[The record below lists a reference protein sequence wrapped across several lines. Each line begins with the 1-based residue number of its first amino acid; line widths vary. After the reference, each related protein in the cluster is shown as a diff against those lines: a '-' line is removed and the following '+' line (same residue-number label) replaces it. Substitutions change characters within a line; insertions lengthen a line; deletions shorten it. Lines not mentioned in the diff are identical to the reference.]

1 MAISN
6 IGRLLYLAAIGGSI
20 YLLIELAWRGY
31 THWTMGVVGGICFV
45 LLGSINKW
53 APLRSSLLAQATA
66 GTLFVTSVELIAGII
81 LNIWLH
87 LAVWDYSNEPLNL
100 YGQICVPYML
110 LWFPLS
116 FAAIMLYAWLNYLLF
131 RSDRPRFRFI

>member
-6 IGRLLYLAAIGGSI
+6 ISRLLYLGTIGGSV

-31 THWTMGVVGGICFV
+31 THWTMGVVGGICFI
-45 LLGSINKW
+45 LLGSIHKW
-53 APLRSSLLAQATA
+53 APFGKSLLAQATA
-66 GTLFVTSVELIAGII
+66 GTLFVTAIELLAGVI

-87 LAVWDYSNEPLNL
+87 LAIWDYSNEPFNL

-116 FAAIMLYAWLNYLLF
+116 FTAIYLYAWLNHMLF